1 MKNTELFDLLGEID
15 DRFFDEVLGGDT
27 EKPLKIDTSR
37 RPAKWYRIATSIAA
51 CLMLGVGVVIL
62 ANVINRP
69 SLTPPDPDSSG
80 YTSTGSG
87 YYAEYPVS
95 PLDKI
100 PTFTDTGSA
109 ENESSAKATLAVA
122 KLGNYDVCLAADSVF
137 RLAERSDRIYAKK
150 VQLILVENGKQLSSA
165 SFLWESV
172 LEEPHTYAFDRTFSN
187 ISVDVFELSGA
198 AAAAVRY
205 RSADTDK
212 FGTECSLIGIKD
224 EKAALMYG
232 TDILGLPFAS
242 TVSLSDNLSAVGNS
256 LFDNDTGREYRFN
269 VDTFNDDP
277 NKTPHFTTH
286 FCGVTGT
293 VLSELNGGLTANGSA
308 IGTEKELNYW
318 KSLIKNANVSRIEI
332 AFDPDKTVSEITV
345 APKRAAAILD
355 ALAAANVRM
364 KGKPLANTANGS
376 ANTVTISA
384 YGADGSNIFKARCGS
399 GLSVLYDNSGTWY
412 EFDTSG
418 IDPNLFG
425 SLVS

>member
-15 DRFFDEVLGGDT
+15 DRFFDEALGGDN

-51 CLMLGVGVVIL
+51 CLMLGVGAVIM
-62 ANVINRP
+62 AHVINRP
-69 SLTPPDPDSSG
+69 SLTPPDPNSSG
-80 YTSTGSG
+80 YVPAGSG

-95 PLDKI
+95 PLDQI
-100 PTFTDTGSA
+100 PTFADGDSA
-109 ENESSAKATLAVA
+109 ENENSAKATLTVA
-122 KLGNYDVCLAADSVF
+122 KLGNYDICLAADGVF
-137 RLAERSDRIYAKK
+137 RLAERADRIYAKK
-150 VQLILVENGKQLSSA
+150 VQLILVKDGKQLSSA
-165 SFLWESV
+165 FFLWESI
-172 LEEPHTYAFDRTFSN
+172 LEEPHAYAFDLKFSN

-205 RSADTDK
+205 HSADTDK

-242 TVSLSDNLSAVGNS
+242 TVNLSENLSAVGNS
-256 LFDNDTGREYRFN
+256 LFDSGTGREYRFN
-269 VDTFNDDP
+269 ADAFNDDP

-286 FCGVTGT
+286 FCNATGT
-293 VLSELNGGLTANGSA
+293 VLPELNGGLTASDSA

-318 KSLIKNANVSRIEI
+318 KKLIKNANISRIEI
-332 AFDPDKTVSEITV
+332 AFDPDKTVSENTV
-345 APKRAAAILD
+345 APERAAAVLD
-355 ALAAANVRM
+355 ALAATNVRM
-364 KGKPLANTANGS
+364 KGKPLANTAGGS

-399 GLSVLYDNSGTWY
+399 GLSVLYDNNRTWY
-412 EFDTSG
+412 EFDASG
-418 IDPNLFG
+418 IDPDLIG